1 MSAHYSTGVPLH
13 GSATMEMRV
22 WWFPHRNVGE
32 AAPFFARTFG
42 GTHVVDGGV
51 PLPGVHIEP
60 YGAVVDDFGDLVRVA
75 KP

>member
-1 MSAHYSTGVPLH
+1 MSAHYSTSVPLH

-22 WWFPHRNVGE
+22 WWFPHRNIG
-32 AAPFFARTFG
+32 AAARTWG
-42 GTHVVDGGV
+42 GTHVVDGAV
-51 PLPGVHIEP
+51 DLPGVYIEP